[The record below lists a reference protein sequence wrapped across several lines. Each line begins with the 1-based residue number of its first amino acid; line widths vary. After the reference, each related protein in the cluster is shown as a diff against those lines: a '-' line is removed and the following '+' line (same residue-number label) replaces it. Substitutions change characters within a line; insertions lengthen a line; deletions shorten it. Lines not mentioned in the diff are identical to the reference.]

1 MNKDDL
7 AAVKSFLQ
15 HMKIDILNTRAFK
28 TSDTH
33 YIITVGSKV
42 AQNQENVAFNGKTFD
57 INYGEFAAYLAEAID
72 YIKKALPYA
81 ANEN

>member
-7 AAVKSFLQ
+7 ATVKSFLQ

-33 YIITVGSKV
+33 YIISVGSV
-42 AQNQENVAFNGKTFD
+42 FG
-57 INYGEFAAYLAEAID
+57 
-72 YIKKALPYA
+72 
-81 ANEN
+81 